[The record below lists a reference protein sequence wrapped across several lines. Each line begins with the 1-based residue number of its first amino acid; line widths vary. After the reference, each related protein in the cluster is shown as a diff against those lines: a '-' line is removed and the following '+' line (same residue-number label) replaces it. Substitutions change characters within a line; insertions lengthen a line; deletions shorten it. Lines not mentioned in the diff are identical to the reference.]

1 LLTVSLG
8 PLLGVAPDPPPVT
21 PGLGAGV
28 SAGACSVVVSGGAV
42 IAGALVVDDDVGAS
56 LLLG

>member
-21 PGLGAGV
+21 PVLG
-28 SAGACSVVVSGGAV
+28 AGACSVVVSGGAV